1 MDGIE
6 FKVWSQG
13 ELRSNQTINQ
23 TNKNQ
28 IWKVERNQTIKP
40 SKVEDLESWKKSN
53 NQTLKVEDLESW
65 KSNNQTWKIWKSNNQ
80 ILKVGDL
87 ESWKTGKFL
96 KVVSLGS

>member
-1 MDGIE
+1 MNSGQI
-6 FKVWSQG
+6 KQSIKQNK
-13 ELRSNQTINQ
+13 SN
-23 TNKNQ
+23 
-28 IWKVERNQTIKP
+28 
-40 SKVEDLESWKKSN
+40 LESWKKSN

>member
-40 SKVEDLESWKKSN
+40 
-53 NQTLKVEDLESW
+53 LKVEDLESW